1 MLQRQQYEYLRSELK
16 KARLAGKL
24 NQVDLAQKLRKPQS
38 FISKVES
45 GERNLDVI
53 EFVSYCN
60 ALDLDPA
67 KYLKKLVDKFWRLSD
82 S

>member
-1 MLQRQQYEYLRSELK
+1 MLERQKYEFLRSELK
-16 KARLAGKL
+16 KARLESNILQK
-24 NQVDLAQKLRKPQS
+24 DLAKTLKKPQS
-38 FISKVES
+38 YISKVES

>member
-1 MLQRQQYEYLRSELK
+1 MLERQKYEFLRSELK
-16 KARLAGKL
+16 KARLESNILQK
-24 NQVDLAQKLRKPQS
+24 DLAKTLKKPQS
-38 FISKVES
+38 YISKVES

-67 KYLKKLVDKFWRLSD
+67 KYLKKLVDKF
-82 S
+82 